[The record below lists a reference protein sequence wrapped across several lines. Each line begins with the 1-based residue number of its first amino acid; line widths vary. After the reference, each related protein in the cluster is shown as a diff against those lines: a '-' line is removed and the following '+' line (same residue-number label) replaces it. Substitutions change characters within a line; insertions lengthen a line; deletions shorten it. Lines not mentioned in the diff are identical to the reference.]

1 MNVTAH
7 TVCVYRKKQIISME
21 YLAMELMVAYNIK
34 RYIVYK
40 VHEVTMMNQIRLKAL
55 AKINLGL
62 DVLRR
67 KEDGYHEVKMIM
79 QTIDLYDQILIRKIQ
94 EDEIKIRTNLYYLPN
109 NENNL
114 AYKAAKLLKD
124 EFHLPGG
131 ISIQLKKVIPV
142 AAGMAGGSSDAAA
155 VLFGINKMYNL
166 KLSQQEL
173 MERGVTLGADVPYCI
188 MRGTALA
195 EGIGEKLT
203 VLPPMP
209 KCHILIAK
217 PPVNVSTKFVYE
229 NLHANDLK
237 PEEHPEVDLQLEAL
251 EEGNLEKLVSHMGNV
266 LERVT
271 VPEYPVINEIK
282 QMMLENGA
290 LGSMMSG
297 SGPTVFGIFTNY
309 TQARSAYEKL
319 QKSGLSKQIYLTMPY
334 NRKERKK

>member
-1 MNVTAH
+1 
-7 TVCVYRKKQIISME
+7 
-21 YLAMELMVAYNIK
+21 
-34 RYIVYK
+34 
-40 VHEVTMMNQIRLKAL
+40 MNQMRLKAL

-79 QTIDLYDQILIRKIQ
+79 QTIQLHDQIHIKKI
-94 EDEIKIRTNLYYLPN
+94 EGDEIRIHTNLYYLPN

-114 AYKAAKLLKD
+114 AYKAAKMLKD

-131 ISIQLKKVIPV
+131 VSINLKKVIPV
-142 AAGMAGGSSDAAA
+142 AAGMAGGSSDGAA
-155 VLFGINKMYNL
+155 VLYGMNKMYGL
-166 KLSQQEL
+166 KLSMQEL
-173 MERGVTLGADVPYCI
+173 MDRGVKLGADVPYCI

-203 VLPPMP
+203 KLPAMP

-217 PPVNVSTKFVYE
+217 PPINVSTKFVYE

-237 PEEHPEVDLQLEAL
+237 PEDHPQVDAQLEAL
-251 EEGNLEKLVSHMGNV
+251 EEGDLEKLVAHMGNV

-282 QMMLENGA
+282 ELMVAKGA
-290 LGSMMSG
+290 LGAMMSG
-297 SGPTVFGIFTNY
+297 SGPTVFGIFTEY
-309 TQARSAYEKL
+309 AKAKEAYDAIE
-319 QKSGLSKQIYLTMPY
+319 KSGLSKQIYLTAPY
-334 NRKERKK
+334 NQREENK

>member
-1 MNVTAH
+1 
-7 TVCVYRKKQIISME
+7 
-21 YLAMELMVAYNIK
+21 
-34 RYIVYK
+34 
-40 VHEVTMMNQIRLKAL
+40 MNQIRLKAL

-79 QTIDLYDQILIRKIQ
+79 QTIGLHDQIHIRKIE
-94 EDEIKIRTNLYYLPN
+94 EDEIRIRTNLYYLPN

-124 EFHLPGG
+124 EFRLPGG
-131 ISIQLKKVIPV
+131 VSIHLKKVIPV

-155 VLFGINKMYNL
+155 VLFGMNKMYHL

-173 MERGVTLGADVPYCI
+173 MDRGVHLGADVPYCI

-203 VLPPMP
+203 VLPAMP

-217 PPVNVSTKFVYE
+217 PPINVSTKFVYE

-237 PEEHPEVDLQLEAL
+237 PEDHPEVDLQLEAL
-251 EEGNLEKLVSHMGNV
+251 QEGDLEKLVAHMGNV

-271 VPEYPVINEIK
+271 VPEYPVISEIK
-282 QMMLENGA
+282 QMMVEHGA
-290 LGSMMSG
+290 LGAMMSG

-309 TQARSAYEKL
+309 AQAKEAYEKL
-319 QKSGLSKQIYLTMPY
+319 QESGLSKQIYLTTPY
-334 NRKERKK
+334 NRKERGK

>member
-1 MNVTAH
+1 
-7 TVCVYRKKQIISME
+7 
-21 YLAMELMVAYNIK
+21 
-34 RYIVYK
+34 
-40 VHEVTMMNQIRLKAL
+40 MNQMRLKAL

-79 QTIDLYDQILIRKIQ
+79 QTINLHDQIHMKKIE
-94 EDEIKIRTNLYYLPN
+94 EDEIRVRTNLYYLPT

-114 AYKAAKLLKD
+114 VYKAAKMLKD
-124 EFHLPGG
+124 EFNLPGG
-131 ISIQLKKVIPV
+131 ISINLKKVIPV

-155 VLFGINKMYNL
+155 VLFGMNKMYGL
-166 KLSQQEL
+166 KLSMQEL
-173 MERGVTLGADVPYCI
+173 KDRGVKLGADVPYCI

-203 VLPPMP
+203 KLPAMP

-217 PPVNVSTKFVYE
+217 PPINVSTKFVYE

-237 PEEHPEVDLQLEAL
+237 PEDHPPVDVQLEAL
-251 EEGNLEKLVSHMGNV
+251 KEGNLEKLVANMGNV

-282 QMMLENGA
+282 QLMVNNGA
-290 LGSMMSG
+290 MGAMMSG
-297 SGPTVFGIFTNY
+297 SGPTVFGIFTSY
-309 TQARSAYEKL
+309 AKAKEAYEKIV
-319 QKSGLSKQIYLTMPY
+319 QSGLSKQIYLTTPY
-334 NRKERKK
+334 NQREENE

>member
-1 MNVTAH
+1 
-7 TVCVYRKKQIISME
+7 
-21 YLAMELMVAYNIK
+21 
-34 RYIVYK
+34 
-40 VHEVTMMNQIRLKAL
+40 MNQMRLKAL

-79 QTIDLYDQILIRKIQ
+79 QTINLHDQIHMKKIE

-114 AYKAAKLLKD
+114 AYKAAKMLKD
-124 EFHLPGG
+124 EFNLPGG
-131 ISIQLKKVIPV
+131 VSINLKKVIPV

-155 VLFGINKMYNL
+155 VLFGMNKMYGL
-166 KLSQQEL
+166 KLSMQEL
-173 MERGVTLGADVPYCI
+173 MDRGVKLGADVPYCI

-203 VLPPMP
+203 KLPAMP

-217 PPVNVSTKFVYE
+217 PPINVSTKFVYE

-237 PEEHPEVDLQLEAL
+237 PEDHPPVDAQIEAL
-251 EEGNLEKLVSHMGNV
+251 KEGDLEKLVANMGNV

-271 VPEYPVINEIK
+271 VPAYPVIDEIK
-282 QMMLENGA
+282 QLMMENGA
-290 LGSMMSG
+290 LGAMMSG
-297 SGPTVFGIFTNY
+297 SGPTVFGIFTSY
-309 TQARSAYEKL
+309 TKAKEAYEKIE
-319 QKSGLSKQIYLTMPY
+319 KSGLSKQIYLTTPY
-334 NRKERKK
+334 NQKEESK

>member
-1 MNVTAH
+1 
-7 TVCVYRKKQIISME
+7 
-21 YLAMELMVAYNIK
+21 
-34 RYIVYK
+34 
-40 VHEVTMMNQIRLKAL
+40 MNQMRLKAL

-79 QTIDLYDQILIRKIQ
+79 QTIQLHDQIHMKKIQ
-94 EDEIKIRTNLYYLPN
+94 EDEIRIHTNLYYLPN

-114 AYKAAKLLKD
+114 AYKAAKMLKD

-131 ISIQLKKVIPV
+131 VSINLKKVIPV

-155 VLFGINKMYNL
+155 VLYGMNKMYGL
-166 KLSQQEL
+166 KLSMQEL
-173 MERGVTLGADVPYCI
+173 MDRGVKLGADVPYCI

-203 VLPPMP
+203 KLPAMP

-217 PPVNVSTKFVYE
+217 PPINVSTKFVYE

-237 PEEHPEVDLQLEAL
+237 PEEHPQVDAQLEAL
-251 EEGNLEKLVSHMGNV
+251 EEGNLEKLVAHMGNV

-282 QMMLENGA
+282 ELMRANGA
-290 LGSMMSG
+290 LGAMMSG
-297 SGPTVFGIFTNY
+297 SGPTVFGIFTEY
-309 TQARSAYEKL
+309 AKAKAAYQAIE
-319 QKSGLSKQIYLTMPY
+319 KSGLSKQIYLTAPY
-334 NRKERKK
+334 NQREENK

>member
-1 MNVTAH
+1 
-7 TVCVYRKKQIISME
+7 
-21 YLAMELMVAYNIK
+21 
-34 RYIVYK
+34 
-40 VHEVTMMNQIRLKAL
+40 MNQIRLKAL

-79 QTIDLYDQILIRKIQ
+79 QTINLYDQIQIRKIE
-94 EDEIKIRTNLYYLPN
+94 EDEIRIRTNLYYLPN

-114 AYKAAKLLKD
+114 AYKAAKILKD
-124 EFHLPGG
+124 EFQLPGG
-131 ISIQLKKVIPV
+131 VAIQLKKVIPV

-155 VLFGINKMYNL
+155 VLFGMNKMYGL
-166 KLSQQEL
+166 KLSMHEL
-173 MERGVTLGADVPYCI
+173 MDRGVKLGADVPYCI

-203 VLPPMP
+203 RLPAMP

-217 PPVNVSTKFVYE
+217 PPISVSTKFVYE

-237 PEEHPEVDLQLEAL
+237 PEEHPKVDIQLEAL
-251 EEGNLEKLVSHMGNV
+251 TEGNLEKLVANMGNV

-271 VPEYPVINEIK
+271 VPEYPVINEMK
-282 QMMLENGA
+282 QMMLDGGA

-309 TQARSAYEKL
+309 VQAREAYRKIE
-319 QKSGLSKQIYLTMPY
+319 QSGLSKQIYLTTPY
-334 NRKERKK
+334 NQIEVRR

>member
-1 MNVTAH
+1 M
-7 TVCVYRKKQIISME
+7 YQM
-21 YLAMELMVAYNIK
+21 
-34 RYIVYK
+34 
-40 VHEVTMMNQIRLKAL
+40 RLKAL

-79 QTIDLYDQILIRKIQ
+79 QTINLHDQIHMRKIK
-94 EDEIKIRTNLYYLPN
+94 EDEIRIRTNLHYLPN

-114 AYKAAKLLKD
+114 AYKAAKILKD
-124 EFHLPGG
+124 EFDIKGG
-131 ISIQLKKVIPV
+131 VTINLKKVIPV

-155 VLFGINKMYNL
+155 VLFGMNKMYGL
-166 KLSQQEL
+166 GLSMQEL
-173 MERGVTLGADVPYCI
+173 MDRGVKLGADVPYCI

-203 VLPPMP
+203 KLPAMP

-217 PPVNVSTKFVYE
+217 PPISVSTKFVYE

-237 PEEHPEVDLQLEAL
+237 PEDHPPVDAQVEAL
-251 EEGNLEKLVSHMGNV
+251 KEGDLKKLVANMGNV

-271 VPEYPVINEIK
+271 VPEYPVINDLK
-282 QMMLENGA
+282 QMMLDCGA

-297 SGPTVFGIFTNY
+297 SGPTVFGIFENEED
-309 TQARSAYEKL
+309 AKAAFDKIE
-319 QKSGLSKQIYLTMPY
+319 KSGLSKQIYLTTPY
-334 NRKERKK
+334 NQKEELK

>member
-1 MNVTAH
+1 
-7 TVCVYRKKQIISME
+7 
-21 YLAMELMVAYNIK
+21 
-34 RYIVYK
+34 
-40 VHEVTMMNQIRLKAL
+40 MNQMRLKAL

-79 QTIDLYDQILIRKIQ
+79 QTIHLHDQIHMKKIE

-114 AYKAAKLLKD
+114 AYKAAKMLKD

-131 ISIQLKKVIPV
+131 VSINLKKVIPV

-155 VLFGINKMYNL
+155 VLFGMNKMYGL
-166 KLSQQEL
+166 KLSMQEL
-173 MERGVTLGADVPYCI
+173 MDRGVKLGADVPYCI

-203 VLPPMP
+203 QLPAMP

-217 PPVNVSTKFVYE
+217 PPINVSTKFVYE

-237 PEEHPEVDLQLEAL
+237 PEDHPPVDAQIEAL
-251 EEGNLEKLVSHMGNV
+251 KEGNLEKLVANMGNV

-282 QMMLENGA
+282 QLMLDNGA

-297 SGPTVFGIFTNY
+297 SGPTVFGIFKSY
-309 TQARSAYEKL
+309 TDAKVAYEKIE
-319 QKSGLSKQIYLTMPY
+319 QSGLSKQIYLTTPY
-334 NRKERKK
+334 NQKEGNG

>member
-1 MNVTAH
+1 
-7 TVCVYRKKQIISME
+7 
-21 YLAMELMVAYNIK
+21 MELMVAYNIK

>member
-1 MNVTAH
+1 M
-7 TVCVYRKKQIISME
+7 YQM
-21 YLAMELMVAYNIK
+21 
-34 RYIVYK
+34 
-40 VHEVTMMNQIRLKAL
+40 RLKAL

-79 QTIDLYDQILIRKIQ
+79 QTINLHDQIHMRKIK
-94 EDEIKIRTNLYYLPN
+94 EDEIRIRTNLHYLPN

-114 AYKAAKLLKD
+114 AYKAAKILKD
-124 EFHLPGG
+124 EFDIKGG
-131 ISIQLKKVIPV
+131 VTINLKKVIPV

-155 VLFGINKMYNL
+155 VLFGMNKMYGL
-166 KLSQQEL
+166 GLSMQEL
-173 MERGVTLGADVPYCI
+173 MDRGVKLGADVPYCI

-203 VLPPMP
+203 KLPAMP

-217 PPVNVSTKFVYE
+217 PPISVSTKFVYE

-237 PEEHPEVDLQLEAL
+237 PEDHPPVDVQVEAL
-251 EEGNLEKLVSHMGNV
+251 KEGDLKKLVANMGNV

-271 VPEYPVINEIK
+271 VPEYPVINELK
-282 QMMLENGA
+282 QMMLDCGA

-297 SGPTVFGIFTNY
+297 SGPTVFGIFENEEDAKAAFDKIT
-309 TQARSAYEKL
+309 
-319 QKSGLSKQIYLTMPY
+319 KSGLSKQIYLTTPY
-334 NRKERKK
+334 NQKEELK

>member
-1 MNVTAH
+1 
-7 TVCVYRKKQIISME
+7 
-21 YLAMELMVAYNIK
+21 
-34 RYIVYK
+34 
-40 VHEVTMMNQIRLKAL
+40 MNQMRLKAL

-79 QTIDLYDQILIRKIQ
+79 QTINLHDQIHMRKIA
-94 EDEIKIRTNLYYLPN
+94 EDEIRIRTNLYYLPN

-114 AYKAAKLLKD
+114 AYKAAKMLKD
-124 EFHLPGG
+124 EFQLEGG
-131 ISIQLKKVIPV
+131 VSINLKKVIPV

-155 VLFGINKMYNL
+155 VLFGMNKMYGL
-166 KLSQQEL
+166 KLSMQEL
-173 MERGVTLGADVPYCI
+173 MDRGVKLGADVPYCI

-203 VLPPMP
+203 KLPAMP

-217 PPVNVSTKFVYE
+217 PPINVSTKFVYE

-237 PEEHPEVDLQLEAL
+237 PEDHPPVDAQIEAL
-251 EEGNLEKLVSHMGNV
+251 KAGDLEKLVANMGNV

-282 QMMLENGA
+282 QMMLDHGA

-297 SGPTVFGIFTNY
+297 SGPTVFGIFTSY
-309 TQARSAYEKL
+309 TKAKEAYEKIE
-319 QKSGLSKQIYLTMPY
+319 KSGLSKQIYLTTPY
-334 NRKERKK
+334 NQKEDNQ